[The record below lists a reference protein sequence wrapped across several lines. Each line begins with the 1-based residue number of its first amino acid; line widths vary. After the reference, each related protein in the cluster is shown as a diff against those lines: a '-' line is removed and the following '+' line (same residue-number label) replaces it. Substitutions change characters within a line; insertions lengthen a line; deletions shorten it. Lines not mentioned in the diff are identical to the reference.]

1 MKRPQGFEPPP
12 AGKRPAQPQA
22 DAPRPST
29 TSKKKTTPTDAA
41 SPAPVDSITPVIL
54 FDREAAEAAAAAEA
68 AEAERRAARRKR
80 GSRSAKSATTAAS
93 VGGSSDAPSGS
104 TDTSAATAP
113 DQPARSAWATAAG
126 IRAAKRDRKRYER
139 AEVRRFTAA
148 SRRRRRTWLISGGA
162 LLAMVLVVAG
172 TAFSPMMA
180 LRVVTVEGAERVAPT
195 QIVTALSDQ
204 LGTPLPLIDLAAVR
218 EKLSGM
224 TLIQSYSTESHPPDT
239 LVIRIIERDPIGARA
254 TDAGFDLVDSAGV
267 VISSSPERPAG
278 YPLLD
283 TPTPTALA
291 AAGEVVRA
299 LPADLRASLD
309 SVTAGTRDDVTLQL
323 AGGPSVVWGSADDS
337 VIKATVLAR
346 LLAVA
351 PGAANYDVSS
361 PSSPVYS

>member
-12 AGKRPAQPQA
+12 ASKRPTQPRA
-22 DAPRPST
+22 DTPQPST
-29 TSKKKTTPTDAA
+29 TSRKKKTTTDAA
-41 SPAPVDSITPVIL
+41 LPAPVDVVTPVIL

-68 AEAERRAARRKR
+68 AEAERRAAGKKR
-80 GSRSAKSATTAAS
+80 GSRSTKGASAAAS

-104 TDTSAATAP
+104 SDTSAANAP
-113 DQPARSAWATAAG
+113 DEPARSAWATAAG

-239 LVIRIIERDPIGARA
+239 LVIRIVERDPIGARA

-351 PGAANYDVSS
+351 PGAATYDVSS